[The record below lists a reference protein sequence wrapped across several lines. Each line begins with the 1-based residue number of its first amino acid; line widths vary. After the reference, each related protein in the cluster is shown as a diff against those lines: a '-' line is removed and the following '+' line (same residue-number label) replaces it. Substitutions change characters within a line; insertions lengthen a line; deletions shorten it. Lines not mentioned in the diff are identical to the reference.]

1 MQEHFMDMDSVQELL
16 RMARTGLW
24 TIELEEGR
32 EPRMYGDKACLLYTS
47 LSAARPG
54 TMGCSPRPY
63 SAYPAQ
69 RFPLTCIR

>member
-32 EPRMYGDKACLLYTS
+32 EPRMYGVS
-47 LSAARPG
+47 VFS
-54 TMGCSPRPY
+54 
-63 SAYPAQ
+63 
-69 RFPLTCIR
+69 